1 LSHDDTPRSAERVVA
16 ELLPSGETPIDQ
28 PRPLLVNPEVGAE
41 MVNLS
46 ESTFYELL
54 RTNKIRS
61 FKVGRRRVIPVAAI
75 EEWIAAEL
83 AEADGT

>member
-1 LSHDDTPRSAERVVA
+1 MSHVDNPPTAERVVS
-16 ELLPSGETPIDQ
+16 ELIPSADAPIDQ
-28 PRPLLVNPEVGAE
+28 PRPLLVNPEMGAE
-41 MVNLS
+41 LVNLS

-54 RTNKIRS
+54 KTGKIRS

-83 AEADGT
+83 AEADVQ

>member
-1 LSHDDTPRSAERVVA
+1 MSHVDTPRSAERVVA
-16 ELLPSGETPIDQ
+16 ELLPSSGAPIDQ
-28 PRPLLVNPEVGAE
+28 PRPLLVNPEVAAE

-54 RTNKIRS
+54 RTHKIRS
-61 FKVGRRRVIPVAAI
+61 FKVGRRRVIPVAAL

-83 AEADGT
+83 AEADSA